1 MDYAS
6 ARRNMVESQLRPNK
20 VTDPALLDAL
30 AAVPRELFVP
40 EPLRSVAYVDED
52 IPLGRGRFLMEPM
65 ILGRLLE
72 LAAVR
77 SSDVALVVGAGL
89 GYSAAVL
96 ARIAGR
102 VVALEGDRELAQQA
116 AQMLQNLGVSNVAL
130 VEGPLAEG
138 APRQAPFNVIL
149 FDGAVDRVPP
159 AILDQLPEGGR
170 LVVVIR
176 TAGIGRA
183 TLDDSPGRHH
193 GQPRGVRRR
202 GSPSARVRVRAG
214 ICLLKPLAMSWPRG
228 LELTY
233 SRAAS
238 SATMTFRAG

>member
-20 VTDPALLDAL
+20 VTDPALLEAL
-30 AAVPRELFVP
+30 ASVPRELFVP
-40 EPLRSVAYVDED
+40 EPLRGVAYVDED

-77 SSDVALVVGAGL
+77 SSDAALVVGAGP

-102 VVALEGDRELAQQA
+102 VVALEDDRDLAQPA
-116 AQMLQNLGVSNVAL
+116 AQMQTLGLSNVAL
-130 VEGPLAEG
+130 VEGPLGEG
-138 APRQAPFNVIL
+138 APRQAPFDVIL

-159 AILDQLPEGGR
+159 AILDQLAEDGR
-170 LVVVIR
+170 LVVVVR
-176 TAGIGRA
+176 SAGIGRA
-183 TLDDSPGRHH
+183 TLMTR
-193 GQPRGVRRR
+193 Q
-202 GSPSARVRVRAG
+202 AG
-214 ICLLKPLAMSWPRG
+214 IMASRVAFDAAVPCLPGFEPAP
-228 LELTY
+228 
-233 SRAAS
+233 A
-238 SATMTFRAG
+238 FVF

>member
-30 AAVPRELFVP
+30 TAVPRELFVP

-77 SSDVALVVGAGL
+77 PSDVALVIGAGL

-96 ARIAGR
+96 ARVAGR
-102 VVALEGDRELAQQA
+102 VVALEGYPEFVQQA
-116 AQMLQNLGVSNVAL
+116 APVLQTLGVSNVAL

-138 APRQAPFNVIL
+138 APRQAPFDVIL

-159 AILDQLPEGGR
+159 AILDQLAEEGR
-170 LVVVIR
+170 LVAVIR

-183 TLDDSPGRHH
+183 TLMTR
-193 GQPRGVRRR
+193 Q
-202 GSPSARVRVRAG
+202 AG
-214 ICLLKPLAMSWPRG
+214 IVASRVAFDAAVPRLPG
-228 LELTY
+228 FEP
-233 SRAAS
+233 APA
-238 SATMTFRAG
+238 FVF

>member
-20 VTDPALLDAL
+20 VADPALLDAL
-30 AAVPRELFVP
+30 ASVPRELFVP
-40 EPLRSVAYVDED
+40 EPLRGVAYVDED
-52 IPLGRGRFLMEPM
+52 IPLGRARFLMEPM

-77 SSDVALVVGAGL
+77 PSDAALVVGAGL

-102 VVALEGDRELAQQA
+102 VVALEGDRDLAQPA
-116 AQMLQNLGVSNVAL
+116 AQMLQTLGLSNVAL

-138 APRQAPFNVIL
+138 APRQAPFDVIL

-159 AILDQLPEGGR
+159 AILDQLAEDGR
-170 LVVVIR
+170 LVVVVR
-176 TAGIGRA
+176 SAGIGRA
-183 TLDDSPGRHH
+183 TLMTR
-193 GQPRGVRRR
+193 Q
-202 GSPSARVRVRAG
+202 AG
-214 ICLLKPLAMSWPRG
+214 IMASRVAFDAAVPCLPGFEPAP
-228 LELTY
+228 
-233 SRAAS
+233 A
-238 SATMTFRAG
+238 FVF

>member
-30 AAVPRELFVP
+30 TAVPRELFVP

-77 SSDVALVVGAGL
+77 PSDVALVIGAGL

-96 ARIAGR
+96 ARVAGR
-102 VVALEGDRELAQQA
+102 VVALEGDPEFVQQA
-116 AQMLQNLGVSNVAL
+116 APVLQTLGVSNVAL

-138 APRQAPFNVIL
+138 APRQAPFDVIL

-159 AILDQLPEGGR
+159 AILDQLAEEGR
-170 LVVVIR
+170 LVAVIR

-183 TLDDSPGRHH
+183 TLMTR
-193 GQPRGVRRR
+193 Q
-202 GSPSARVRVRAG
+202 AG
-214 ICLLKPLAMSWPRG
+214 IVASRVAFDAAVPRLPG
-228 LELTY
+228 FEP
-233 SRAAS
+233 APA
-238 SATMTFRAG
+238 FVF